1 MHSMENINYNKQK
14 ENANLLINSLNDL
27 NAPQRDAINR
37 LVNKAQTREK
47 VAEQLQSAQ
56 ALNDAMKHLR
66 NSIQNQSTVRQESKY
81 INASDD
87 KKSNIITQLE
97 KSKILS
103 MNNIQH

>member
-47 VAEQLQSAQ
+47 
-56 ALNDAMKHLR
+56 
-66 NSIQNQSTVRQESKY
+66 
-81 INASDD
+81 
-87 KKSNIITQLE
+87 
-97 KSKILS
+97 
-103 MNNIQH
+103 